1 MYANIKEGLT
11 VNHVC
16 LVLPILP
23 GKSDAAREFQR
34 ELDTVRKAEYDAS
47 ERRIGISKELWYL
60 APLPSGDHLVAY
72 MESEDFNSALGAF
85 VASRDDFDM
94 WFKQRLAEATGLD
107 LNAPPAN
114 MSMPELLSFYAA

>member
-1 MYANIKEGLT
+1 
-11 VNHVC
+11 
-16 LVLPILP
+16 VLPILP

-60 APLPSGDHLVAY
+60 ASLPSGDHLVAY

-85 VASRDDFDM
+85 VTSRDDFDM